1 MAFHLFLLFALALDL
16 GLFHR
21 AGRSVSFSNALLWSG
36 VWALLAICFGVGMY
50 HFRGPEIGIAF
61 FTGYLLEWSLSVDN
75 LFVFLS
81 VFSFFAVPP
90 SLQHR
95 VLFWGILGALVMRA
109 AFIFLGVAILS
120 QFHWI
125 MYFFGGLLLF
135 TGARLAWGESIPKDP
150 RENFF
155 VRLLTQ
161 WFPFT
166 TVYHGGHF
174 WIREKGKRVGTPLLL
189 ALVVIEVTDLIFAM
203 DSIPAILG
211 ITTDPFVVYTSNVFA
226 ILGLRSL
233 YFALSGMMSMFH
245 FLRFGLAG
253 ILIFIGGK
261 LCLASWVFVPTW
273 VSLLVIAVCL
283 SFSIIA
289 SLWIPSGEKG
299 RQ

>member
-1 MAFHLFLLFALALDL
+1 LVFHLFLIFALALDL
-16 GLFHR
+16 GVFHR
-21 AGRSVSFSNALLWSG
+21 GGRAVSFSNALIWSG
-36 VWALLAICFGVGMY
+36 LWALLAVVFGLGMY
-50 HFRGPEIGIAF
+50 QFRGPEIGVAF

-81 VFSFFAVPP
+81 VFSFFAVPAAH
-90 SLQHR
+90 QHR
-95 VLFWGILGALVMRA
+95 VLFWGILGALVMRGV
-109 AFIFLGVAILS
+109 FIFLGVAVLGR
-120 QFHWI
+120 FHWI
-125 MYFFGGLLLF
+125 MYLFGGMLLF

-155 VRLLTQ
+155 VRLLMK

-166 TVYHGGHF
+166 TDYHGGHF
-174 WIREKGKRVGTPLLL
+174 WVYQGRKRVGTPLLL

-203 DSIPAILG
+203 DSIPAVLG

-233 YFALSGMMSMFH
+233 YFALSGMMSMFR

-253 ILIFIGGK
+253 ILLFIGAK
-261 LCLASWVFVPTW
+261 LCVASWISIPTFASLGVIAGFLVLSILASL
-273 VSLLVIAVCL
+273 SL
-283 SFSIIA
+283 
-289 SLWIPSGEKG
+289 PSGEKD